1 MLFHVHKDATEQIHL
16 QVVVAEFIGRNKR
29 RKLCFGNIIIIII
42 VIVYKYFI
50 RRSLQVGLLYHSE
63 FMT

>member
-1 MLFHVHKDATEQIHL
+1 MLFHVHKDATEQIDL
-16 QVVVAEFIGRNKR
+16 QVVVAKFIGRNKR